1 MFTLRMRLLI
11 SYLLLLAIT
20 LGIVATTFFLA
31 ISSRPSPPQ
40 PTYQRLADFSQ
51 GINQRDLLREFA
63 GQGNNPD
70 GISIINL
77 LDRFAEAREVRVLI
91 IDLKPDAP
99 NKVQYDSAG
108 VFQREEEIRLRLDS
122 YRVVRIGPNQLPNVI
137 TLFGLFDDNGTE
149 WLFSGAANIDLNG
162 QIFTIL
168 IADIRPTQSLQQVLA
183 DMDNALLPPILQ
195 AGSIGLI
202 IALTLAVFI
211 SRTIA
216 HPLQA
221 ASAAATA
228 VAEGDLNQHVPV
240 SGPPEV
246 RAVAKAFNHMSA
258 RVRATQQSQRDF
270 MANVSHDLKTPLTSI
285 QGYSQA
291 IIDGTEKKPE
301 HAAEIIHDEAGR
313 LNRMVIELTD
323 LARIQAGQLSM
334 QMTTID
340 IGQIVYSVANR
351 LAVVAENKQIELK
364 VDTLQLPPILG
375 DGDRLVQS
383 LDNLI
388 GNAIKY
394 THSGGTVEIQTTS
407 NKDNIEISIHDT
419 GIGLSQS
426 DLPRI
431 FERFYQVDKA
441 RGPSRGTGLGLA
453 ITNEIIQAHGGHITV
468 QSMEKRGTT
477 FKVFLPRNNA
487 DTIT

>member
-1 MFTLRMRLLI
+1 
-11 SYLLLLAIT
+11 
-20 LGIVATTFFLA
+20 
-31 ISSRPSPPQ
+31 
-40 PTYQRLADFSQ
+40 
-51 GINQRDLLREFA
+51 
-63 GQGNNPD
+63 
-70 GISIINL
+70 
-77 LDRFAEAREVRVLI
+77 
-91 IDLKPDAP
+91 
-99 NKVQYDSAG
+99 
-108 VFQREEEIRLRLDS
+108 
-122 YRVVRIGPNQLPNVI
+122 
-137 TLFGLFDDNGTE
+137 
-149 WLFSGAANIDLNG
+149 
-162 QIFTIL
+162 
-168 IADIRPTQSLQQVLA
+168 
-183 DMDNALLPPILQ
+183 
-195 AGSIGLI
+195 
-202 IALTLAVFI
+202 
-211 SRTIA
+211 
-216 HPLQA
+216 
-221 ASAAATA
+221 
-228 VAEGDLNQHVPV
+228 
-240 SGPPEV
+240 
-246 RAVAKAFNHMSA
+246 
-258 RVRATQQSQRDF
+258 